1 MSEVLMCHRLLPRLA
16 ESKGQPMEAYELF
29 SACAI
34 DFVTA
39 YVFGLK
45 ASANYLQNPEALS
58 ERLKVFKS
66 RQDFSFWYQEVP
78 GLTSFL
84 QRIGVGRL
92 VFPRWLDNANA
103 EIDGWL
109 LDLCN
114 AAEEVIRQGSIES
127 PGDQPVVYSQLRSAL
142 SKQNGLDFAEKG
154 TLPQNERIEMASEL
168 NDHTLAGFDT
178 TGITLTYLS
187 WELSKAENA
196 GVQKALRDELQ
207 SVQTKFRATKSA
219 SETLEIPDA
228 KTLDGLPVLHSVI
241 MESLRLHAAI
251 DGQQPRVTP
260 ANASLGPPTCAVDG
274 IPANVRVSSRAYTLH
289 RNPEVFPDPE
299 QWKPQRWL
307 DSQGRI
313 EQGGEKARWFWA
325 FGSGGRMCIGSNLA
339 MTEMKNIV
347 AAIWSNFATTVV
359 DDSGMVHTDGYTSE
373 PKGSPEGNY
382 LLLQF
387 APLE

>member
-1 MSEVLMCHRLLPRLA
+1 MCHRLIPRLT
-16 ESKGQPMEAYELF
+16 ESKGQPVEAYELF

-39 YVFGLK
+39 YIFGLK
-45 ASANYLQNPEALS
+45 GSTNYLQDPEALS
-58 ERLKVFKS
+58 KRLKVFKS
-66 RQDFSFWYQEVP
+66 RQEFSVWYQEVP

-84 QRIGVGRL
+84 QRIGLGRL
-92 VFPRWLDNANA
+92 IFPKWLDKANA

-114 AAEEVIRQGSIES
+114 AAEEVLRKGSVES

-142 SKQNGLDFAEKG
+142 SKQDGIENPEKM
-154 TLPQNERIEMASEL
+154 TLPEKERIEMASEL

-178 TGITLTYLS
+178 TGITLTYLA
-187 WELSKAENA
+187 WELSKGKNA
-196 GVQKALRDELQ
+196 DIQKALREELR
-207 SVQTKFRATKSA
+207 SVQNSFRAANNA
-219 SETLEIPDA
+219 SERLAIPDA

-260 ANASLGPPTCAVDG
+260 ANASLGPSTCTVHG
-274 IPANVRVSSRAYTLH
+274 IPADVRVCSRAYTLH

-299 QWKPQRWL
+299 QWKPKRWL

-347 AAIWSNFATTVV
+347 AAIWSNFATAIV

-373 PKGSPEGNY
+373 PKGSPEGHY
-382 LLLQF
+382 LLLKF
-387 APLE
+387 APLG